1 MTEAVVQ
8 EPGQL
13 PSLTV
18 GTERFRDTVREAI
31 PLIRA
36 HGEEIGMTVLPE
48 RFQPDLN
55 LYAAMEKNG
64 HLLWITV
71 RRDGALVG
79 YAMLI
84 GMPSFPFAGQ
94 KHGDVEAIFLI
105 ERERHGWTVKRL
117 LEEVERQARAHGI
130 KHLTLNVWAP
140 QHRFSQFL
148 EILGWEG
155 KQTTHWKFLG

>member
-1 MTEAVVQ
+1 MTEALALKAAQRSSLAIAV
-8 EPGQL
+8 EPFG
-13 PSLTV
+13 SC
-18 GTERFRDTVREAI
+18 VREAI

-55 LYAAMEKNG
+55 LYAAMERNG

-71 RRDGALVG
+71 RRDGVLVG
-79 YAMLI
+79 YAMLL

-94 KHGDVEAIFLI
+94 QHGDVEAIYLI
-105 ERERHGWTVKRL
+105 ERERHGWTVRRL

-140 QHRFSQFL
+140 QHRFSQLL
-148 EILGWEG
+148 EVLGWEA
-155 KQTTHWKFLG
+155 KQTVHWKFLG